1 MFSREIGCEYLE
13 VSYPFIISESGL
25 CIVSDYLIDNSNNP
39 VNSSDRV
46 DELKAYESFN
56 FDLKKLDLSEKI
68 YELDNNIIK
77 EGCPCFTCTK
87 GYSRA
92 YIHHLIKCNELN
104 GKILVIM

>member
-1 MFSREIGCEYLE
+1 MMIAKEIGCEYLE
-13 VSYPFIISESGL
+13 VCYPFIISEKGL
-25 CIVSDYLIDNSNNP
+25 CIVSNVENKNSNN
-39 VNSSDRV
+39 NNLNN
-46 DELKAYESFN
+46 LKTYENFN
-56 FDLKKLDLSEKI
+56 FDLKKIDLSEKI

-77 EGCPCFTCTK
+77 EGCNCFTCSK